1 MAAFLLIGKI
11 IALMISAIWMTSI
24 VLLTGNERIKHSFS
38 GVVMEVLRIMGI
50 DSGRQMEITITH
62 YISMFANLAIPL
74 LMLTTFL
81 SIPFSPNSVFLPYHA
96 FVESYFWG
104 LLIILEA
111 AIFMFDRKNMFIM
124 NTKDRAH
131 DDGSPI
137 LIPGK
142 EASDE
147 ENELDRIQ
155 RLAENGDAQ
164 SQFKLGS
171 RFRKEFNHEKAMNWF
186 QRAAE
191 QGYADAQC
199 ALGMEIVGSGNRER
213 DGIGASWV
221 EKAAR
226 QGHKNAQYQ
235 LAFFY
240 KMGIGVEKD
249 SRKSAEW
256 LLRSAPSGTGV
267 VEFELGRMYAVGD
280 GVQKDKLEAQAW
292 FRKVP
297 AGAWDRKAAERALRE
312 LEANQEFGSRE
323 SPQF

>member
-1 MAAFLLIGKI
+1 M
-11 IALMISAIWMTSI
+11 
-24 VLLTGNERIKHSFS
+24 
-38 GVVMEVLRIMGI
+38 
-50 DSGRQMEITITH
+50 
-62 YISMFANLAIPL
+62 
-74 LMLTTFL
+74 
-81 SIPFSPNSVFLPYHA
+81 
-96 FVESYFWG
+96 
-104 LLIILEA
+104 
-111 AIFMFDRKNMFIM
+111 
-124 NTKDRAH
+124 
-131 DDGSPI
+131 
-137 LIPGK
+137 
-142 EASDE
+142 
-147 ENELDRIQ
+147 IQ
-155 RLAENGDAQ
+155 RLAENSDAQ

-171 RFRKEFNHEKAMNWF
+171 RLRKEFNHEKAVNWF

-297 AGAWDRKAAERALRE
+297 ALRAISVCGQPSATSADWQGGR
-312 LEANQEFGSRE
+312 AGFSTE
-323 SPQF
+323 S